1 MSVLSDLDA
10 RLTEAVHKVVSDVAS
25 NEPTIDVAVMSA
37 LRDLGAPPAVTDSVQ
52 ALVRG
57 LLAHF
62 SDLAA
67 KQAEAIV
74 VPAEPAAEAVPDG
87 QG

>member
-10 RLTEAVHKVVSDVAS
+10 RLTEAVHKVVGDVAS

-52 ALVRG
+52 ALVKG

-62 SDLAA
+62 
-67 KQAEAIV
+67 QAEAT
-74 VPAEPAAEAVPDG
+74 PEPAPAVPDATS
-87 QG
+87 